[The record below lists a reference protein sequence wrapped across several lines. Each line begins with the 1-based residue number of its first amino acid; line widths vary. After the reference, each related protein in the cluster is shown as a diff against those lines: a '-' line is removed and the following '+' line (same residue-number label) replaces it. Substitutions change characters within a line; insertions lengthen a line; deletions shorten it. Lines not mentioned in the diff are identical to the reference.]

1 MKSKFLFFF
10 FSGMEEGEFV
20 DAAETI
26 EGEIKSTLD
35 LLGAEASGDDSS
47 KKGKK

>member
-1 MKSKFLFFF
+1 
-10 FSGMEEGEFV
+10 MEEGEFI

-35 LLGAEASGDDSS
+35 LLGNTGN
-47 KKGKK
+47 GKPVK